1 MFTLKLMMFVSCNP
15 RNIPK
20 IIESLSVDGS
30 SGQQIESS
38 NVDPSSGAVFTE
50 YIYIY
55 IYRLVIQEFLS

>member
-1 MFTLKLMMFVSCNP
+1 MFTLKLMMCVSCNP

-20 IIESLSVDGS
+20 IIESLSVDGA

-50 YIYIY
+50 KKIYIY
-55 IYRLVIQEFLS
+55 IYRLVI